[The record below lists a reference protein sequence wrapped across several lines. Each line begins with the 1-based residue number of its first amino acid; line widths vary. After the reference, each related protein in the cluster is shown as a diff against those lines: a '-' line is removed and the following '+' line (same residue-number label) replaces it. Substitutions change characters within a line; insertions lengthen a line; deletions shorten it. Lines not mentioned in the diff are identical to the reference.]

1 MSSPEYSDHFSLAN
15 IPFGVASSQIHSNP
29 QCVTR
34 LGNSVIFLVE
44 LQKSGVFSSVKG
56 LPEGIFDKPSLNDY
70 SALPRPIHR
79 DVRKVLQETL
89 QETLP
94 AEFSEDISAVTL
106 HLPMIVGGFTDF
118 SCSVHHVRNAGRI
131 IIDDEKV
138 PPGFFRFPIGYNGRA
153 STVYV
158 SGTPIVRPKG
168 HFVDRSAPTETK
180 PVIYGPSQA
189 MDYELEVGVI
199 IGNGVSRFRGLNAR
213 DADEHIFGMVL
224 LNDWSSRDIQ
234 GFEMM
239 PLGPLN
245 GKSFGTSISPWVITL
260 DALEPFLIPGPKP
273 EVALASH
280 LEDDLNK
287 SSYKIDFK
295 VEIMSGQHVTKVSES
310 KFTDLHWN
318 GRQMA
323 AHLASSGAD
332 LRTGDILGTGTV
344 SGPDE
349 KNFGC
354 LLETTKAGMEPI
366 TLTDGSERKFL
377 LDGDIVRFTG
387 VAGGT
392 DSGVGFGECIGQL
405 VAANI

>member
-1 MSSPEYSDHFSLAN
+1 
-15 IPFGVASSQIHSNP
+15 
-29 QCVTR
+29 
-34 LGNSVIFLVE
+34 
-44 LQKSGVFSSVKG
+44 
-56 LPEGIFDKPSLNDY
+56 
-70 SALPRPIHR
+70 
-79 DVRKVLQETL
+79 
-89 QETLP
+89 
-94 AEFSEDISAVTL
+94 
-106 HLPMIVGGFTDF
+106 
-118 SCSVHHVRNAGRI
+118 
-131 IIDDEKV
+131 
-138 PPGFFRFPIGYNGRA
+138 
-153 STVYV
+153 
-158 SGTPIVRPKG
+158 
-168 HFVDRSAPTETK
+168 
-180 PVIYGPSQA
+180 
-189 MDYELEVGVI
+189 
-199 IGNGVSRFRGLNAR
+199 
-213 DADEHIFGMVL
+213 
-224 LNDWSSRDIQ
+224 
-234 GFEMM
+234 MM

-260 DALEPFLIPGPKP
+260 DALEPFLIPGPTP

-280 LEDDLNK
+280 LEDDLDK

-310 KFTDLHWN
+310 KFTDLRWN

-354 LLETTKAGMEPI
+354 LLETTKAGKEPI

-387 VAGGT
+387 VAGGAG
-392 DSGVGFGECIGQL
+392 SGVGFGECIGQL